1 MDGQFFVQVVRDDGS
16 LGQLFGPATWDEA
29 IAKVKAYVQLKGPSG
44 ESQAEAFE
52 RVEMD
57 GAYDWGGEGI
67 TIIQADP
74 IESPFGEFDVEED
87 ENNELDDYTVELR
100 NGGSMEFDPSDGT
113 IRYNDCDGNC
123 ENIWKTD
130 DPEYDNW
137 KSQYFPDAE
146 VDPDDEDEE
155 LRRDEKNG
163 LYGGQVDPAN

>member
-29 IAKVKAYVQLKGPSG
+29 VAKVKAFVQLHGPSAG
-44 ESQAEAFE
+44 ETLGQAQE
-52 RVEMD
+52 RVDLD
-57 GAYDWGGEGI
+57 GYYDWGGEGI
-67 TIIQADP
+67 YIVQADS
-74 IESPFGEFDVEED
+74 INEPFGQYAPEVF
-87 ENNELDDYTVELR
+87 DDYIVELR

-123 ENIWKTD
+123 ENVWKTD
-130 DPEYDNW
+130 DPEYSNW
-137 KSQYFPDAE
+137 KDQYFPDVE
-146 VDPDDEDEE
+146 IDPDDEDEE